1 VLFDVSVPVIVNN
14 CQAMKFFT
22 TIILSLFFSLTAFSQ
37 VKQNFKIADL
47 AFMAGNWKTTSDWGD
62 MDELWSSPR
71 GNCMMC
77 TYRCVKDGKI
87 VFYEF
92 IVIEQNENDS
102 VPVLK
107 LRHFN
112 PGSIGREDKDNPY
125 SYPLTFL
132 KGEKAIFER
141 PDGKTIITYERV
153 SKATL
158 KSVLIQETGEK
169 RKTMEFLYSRAQN

>member
-1 VLFDVSVPVIVNN
+1 
-14 CQAMKFFT
+14 MKFFT
-22 TIILSLFFSLTAFSQ
+22 TIMLSLLFSLTAFSQ
-37 VKQNFKIADL
+37 LKQKFKIKDL
-47 AFMAGNWKTTSDWGD
+47 EFMEGNWKTASNWGD
-62 MDELWSSPR
+62 MDEIWSSPM

-77 TYRCVKDGKI
+77 TFRCVKDGTV

-112 PGSIGREDKDNPY
+112 PGSIGLEDKDKPY
-125 SYPLTFL
+125 LYPLTFA
-132 KGEKAIFER
+132 KGQKAIFER
-141 PDGKTIITYERV
+141 PDKKTIITYELL
-153 SKATL
+153 SKDTL

-169 RKTMEFLYSRAQN
+169 KKTTEFIYSRSQN

>member
-1 VLFDVSVPVIVNN
+1 MKFLTTTISLLLVSV
-14 CQAMKFFT
+14 T
-22 TIILSLFFSLTAFSQ
+22 TFSQ
-37 VKQNFKIADL
+37 VNQKFKIVDL
-47 AFMAGNWKTTSDWGD
+47 AFMTGDWKTTSGWGD
-62 MDELWSSPR
+62 MDETWSSPR

-77 TYRCVKDGKI
+77 TFRCVKDGKI

-112 PGSIGREDKDNPY
+112 PGSIGWEDKDKPY
-125 SYPLTFL
+125 LYPLTL
-132 KGEKAIFER
+132 LNGQKAIFER
-141 PDGKTIITYERV
+141 PDKKTIITYERL
-153 SKATL
+153 SKDTL

-169 RKTMEFLYSRAQN
+169 QKTTEFIYSSSEK